1 MHHRNLQPSTRA
13 LALPALSRQVALQL
27 LRGMLILLFALPAA
41 AGTWQ
46 EGVEAYKSGHLEE
59 AARLFQIQTETHPD
73 YAPAHFLLGSSL
85 RRLQRPQE
93 AVGSLER
100 ALELSA
106 AQDSAAVPVDYR
118 LELGMALA
126 AAGQPDRSF
135 EVLSA
140 LRLSQVPEAR
150 RKAYGQTLG
159 VAAVGSGRT
168 AELRP
173 ALEKLVADDG
183 GHSELWLALA
193 QAREQGGAAAAAFDA
208 YARALELAPKPSTL
222 QLTLRAAQ
230 LAEQQLPNEAEAAR
244 SQRYRRVAELA
255 AAVKGDPKAVLLA
268 GDAALRG
275 GALEQARASYQ
286 QAAKAGGGEALYGL
300 ARTSVAQGE
309 PERALEELAKAQAV
323 QPSPELASRIQRT
336 RGQAL
341 HALGRYTEAAAAYT
355 SSGDP
360 EKAAEMERFAELAEG
375 NEEFDRKVAECRQRQ
390 REVDE
395 LRAEQSPLLPEGE
408 LEGLEAQLSAM
419 MADCRPY
426 LDAAVAAR

>member
-1 MHHRNLQPSTRA
+1 VPTGRFSLQTLLGILA
-13 LALPALSRQVALQL
+13 LLLALPA
-27 LRGMLILLFALPAA
+27 PAD
-41 AGTWQ
+41 TWQ
-46 EGVEAYKSGHLEE
+46 EGVDAYKSGRLEA
-59 AARLFQIQTETHPD
+59 AARLFQLQTETHPD

-93 AVGSLER
+93 AVAPLER
-100 ALELSA
+100 ALELSSA
-106 AQDSAAVPVDYR
+106 ESAAAPADYR
-118 LELGMALA
+118 LELGMALSA
-126 AAGQPDRSF
+126 ANQPDRAF

-159 VAAVGSGRT
+159 VVAVDSERT

-173 ALEKLVADDG
+173 VLERLVADDG
-183 GHSELWLALA
+183 GHGELWLALA
-193 QAREQGGAAAAAFDA
+193 QAREQSGDAAAAFDA
-208 YARALELAPKPSTL
+208 YARALQLAPQPATL

-230 LAEQQLPNEAEAAR
+230 LAEQQRPDEPEADR

-255 AAVKGDPKAVLLA
+255 AAVQDDPKALLLA

-275 GALEQARASYQ
+275 GALEQARTSYR
-286 QAAKAGGGEALYGL
+286 QAVKTGGAEALYGL

-309 PERALEELAKAQAV
+309 PERALEELSKAEAA
-323 QPSPELASRIQRT
+323 QPPAELAARIQRS

-341 HALGRYTEAAAAYT
+341 HSLRRYTEAAKAYGAA
-355 SSGDP
+355 GDP
-360 EKAAEMERFAELAEG
+360 QKAAEMERFARLAED

-390 REVDE
+390 QEVDAI
-395 LRAEQSPLLPEGE
+395 RAEQSPLLPEAE
-408 LEGLEAQLSAM
+408 LEGLEAELSAM

-426 LDAAVAAR
+426 LETAAVAR